1 MDKWRDSTGY
11 RAANATPHEF
21 RDVLLRIASMANTTM
36 TCREPQANG

>member
-21 RDVLLRIASMANTTM
+21 RDVLLRIASMANVSRQGR
-36 TCREPQANG
+36 REETI